1 MNNHLT
7 IKGKLLS
14 EDDKIIVIN
23 TGDKEITLSRDSIS
37 GIEKSGIP
45 PLPEPQ
51 KNQTVKHDTAATGQP
66 VIPASQ
72 VKPSQPPSDSIH
84 TKGNSDSK
92 IRITLKNGASFSGK
106 ILSENE
112 RVIRFESDGTVIN
125 IIRQLINDIDG
136 LEIDKN
142 ALTKD
147 SVLIRSSRFSD
158 KSQSTNA
165 DSLPNLNRL
174 FPLVQIPQGLSIGQM
189 IDSLKSKKWEQRSIH
204 ARYLAVTG
212 QWGTQAIEPLKLLLS
227 DTIMANIYEPIWIDS
242 SNVNQLLSPGDEA
255 SRALARMGDAGLRA
269 LQIAASD
276 TSALVRRRA
285 AFGLGELSAVQAWNT
300 LTSMLRDVDRGVRA
314 VAVTGL
320 RSTQHREHLIQMLSD
335 DDAEV
340 RTDAAFM
347 LGKMK
352 DSGAIKQLRSLLYD
366 KRSIVRTQAADA
378 LVRIGTPEAIHQ
390 LANATR
396 DAAISVRENA
406 AYALGESGD
415 SSAVQPLI
423 QLLKDKITSV
433 RIASI
438 DALAQIRDPQAIPSL
453 YSMLNDDDPEV
464 RERTSL
470 ALKNHTDIQS
480 LIDALSNKSVN
491 VKENVLYLLW
501 LMSGQNFDNDKAAWQ
516 EWYDKSVSPVKVK
529 K

>member
-1 MNNHLT
+1 
-7 IKGKLLS
+7 
-14 EDDKIIVIN
+14 
-23 TGDKEITLSRDSIS
+23 
-37 GIEKSGIP
+37 
-45 PLPEPQ
+45 
-51 KNQTVKHDTAATGQP
+51 
-66 VIPASQ
+66 
-72 VKPSQPPSDSIH
+72 
-84 TKGNSDSK
+84 
-92 IRITLKNGASFSGK
+92 
-106 ILSENE
+106 LSENE
-112 RVIRFESDGTVIN
+112 RVVRFESDGTIIN
-125 IIRQLINDIDG
+125 IIRQLIKDIDG
-136 LEIDKN
+136 LEINRTVSDQ
-142 ALTKD
+142 D
-147 SVLIRSSRFSD
+147 SVFVKSSRFSD
-158 KSQSTNA
+158 KAKSSGT
-165 DSLPNLNRL
+165 DSLPDLNRL
-174 FPLVQIPQGLSIGQM
+174 FPSVQIPQGLSVGQM

-204 ARYLAVTG
+204 ARYLAITG
-212 QWGTQAIEPLKLLLS
+212 QWGTQAIEPLKQLLS
-227 DTIMANIYEPIWIDS
+227 DTVMGNIYEPIWIDS
-242 SNVNQLLSPGDEA
+242 SNVNPLLSPGDEA
-255 SRALARMGDAGLRA
+255 SRALAKMGDAGIRA

-285 AFGLGELSAVQAWNT
+285 VFGLGELSSVQAWNT
-300 LTSMLRDVDRGVRA
+300 LTTMLRDKDRGVRA

-320 RSTQHREHLIQMLSD
+320 RSSRYNETLIQMLKD

-340 RTDAAFM
+340 RTSAAFM
-347 LGKMK
+347 LGRMK
-352 DSGAIKQLRSLLYD
+352 DRSAIRHLRSLLYD

-378 LVRIGTPEAIHQ
+378 LVRIGTPEAILQ

-415 SSAVQPLI
+415 SSAVKPLI

-480 LIDALSNKSVN
+480 LIDALGNESIN

-501 LMSGQNFDNDKAAWQ
+501 LMSGQNFDMDKAAWQ
-516 EWYDKSVSPVKVK
+516 EWYNKSVNPVKLK

>member
-1 MNNHLT
+1 
-7 IKGKLLS
+7 
-14 EDDKIIVIN
+14 VIS
-23 TGDKEITLSRDSIS
+23 TGDREMTLLRDSIS
-37 GIEKSGIP
+37 GIEKSGTP
-45 PLPEPQ
+45 PSPEPQ
-51 KNQTVKHDTAATGQP
+51 KNQIVKYDTVTAESVSIP
-66 VIPASQ
+66 VNQ
-72 VKPSQPPSDSIH
+72 FRPSQSFSDTTHKNSNATAPTKTQSDSR
-84 TKGNSDSK
+84 

-112 RVIRFESDGTVIN
+112 RVVRFESDGTVIN
-125 IIRQLINDIDG
+125 IIRQLIKDIDG
-136 LEIDKN
+136 LAIDKDVS
-142 ALTKD
+142 TKD
-147 SVLIRSSRFSD
+147 SVLVKSSRFSD
-158 KSQSTNA
+158 KSQSTDA
-165 DSLPNLNRL
+165 DSQPDLNRL
-174 FPLVQIPQGLSIGQM
+174 FPSVQLPQGISVAQM
-189 IDSLKSKKWEQRSIH
+189 TDSLKSKKWEQRSIH

-212 QWGTQAIEPLKLLLS
+212 QWGTLAIEPLKQLLS
-227 DTIMANIYEPIWIDS
+227 DTVMSKIYEPVWIDS

-255 SRALARMGDAGLRA
+255 SRALARMGDAGLKA
-269 LQIAASD
+269 LQISASD

-285 AFGLGELSAVQAWNT
+285 AFGLGEISGVQAWNT
-300 LTSMLRDVDRGVRA
+300 LVTMLRDADRGVRA

-320 RSTQHREHLIQMLSD
+320 RSTQYSEQLIQMLKD
-335 DDAEV
+335 DDSEV

-352 DSGAIKQLRSLLYD
+352 DKSAIRHLRSLLYD

-378 LVRIGTPEAIHQ
+378 LVRIGTQEAILQ

-501 LMSGQNFDNDKAAWQ
+501 LMSGQNFDMDKAAWQ
-516 EWYDKSVSPVKVK
+516 EWYNKSVSPVKLK

>member
-1 MNNHLT
+1 M
-7 IKGKLLS
+7 KG
-14 EDDKIIVIN
+14 D
-23 TGDKEITLSRDSIS
+23 SR
-37 GIEKSGIP
+37 
-45 PLPEPQ
+45 
-51 KNQTVKHDTAATGQP
+51 
-66 VIPASQ
+66 
-72 VKPSQPPSDSIH
+72 
-84 TKGNSDSK
+84 

-125 IIRQLINDIDG
+125 IIRQLIKDIDG
-136 LEIDKN
+136 LVVNKDE
-142 ALTKD
+142 LQKD
-147 SVLIRSSRFSD
+147 SILVKSSRSPE
-158 KSQSTNA
+158 KSQSA
-165 DSLPNLNRL
+165 DTLPDLNRL
-174 FPLVQIPQGLSIGQM
+174 YPSVQIPQGLSVAQM

-204 ARYLAVTG
+204 ARYLAMTG
-212 QWGTQAIEPLKLLLS
+212 QWGTQAVEPLRQMLS
-227 DTIMANIYEPIWIDS
+227 DTVMSKIYEPIWIDS
-242 SNVNQLLSPGDEA
+242 SNVQLLLPPGDEA
-255 SRALARMGDAGLRA
+255 SRALARIGDAGFRA
-269 LQIAASD
+269 LQLSAAD
-276 TSALVRRRA
+276 TSPLVRRRA
-285 AFGLGELSAVQAWNT
+285 AFGLGEVSTVQAWNT
-300 LTSMLRDVDRGVRA
+300 LVTMLRDADRGVRA

-320 RSTQHREHLIQMLSD
+320 RSTRYSEQLIQMLKD

-352 DSGAIKQLRSLLYD
+352 DRNAIRHLRSLLYD
-366 KRSIVRTQAADA
+366 KRSIVRAQAADA
-378 LVRIGTPEAIHQ
+378 LVRIGTPEALLQ

-423 QLLKDKITSV
+423 RLLKDKITSV

-464 RERTSL
+464 RERAGN

-480 LIDALSNKSVN
+480 LIDALSNKSMN

-501 LMSGQNFDNDKAAWQ
+501 LMSGQNFDLDKEAWQ
-516 EWYDKSVSPVKVK
+516 NWYNKTTRPARVKN
-529 K
+529 